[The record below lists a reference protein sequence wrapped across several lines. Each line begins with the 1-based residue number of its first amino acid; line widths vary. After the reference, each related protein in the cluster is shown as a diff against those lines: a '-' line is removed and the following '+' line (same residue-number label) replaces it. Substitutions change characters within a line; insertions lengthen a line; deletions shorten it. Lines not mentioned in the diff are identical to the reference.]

1 IIISFPDV
9 DSDDNSSLHIAVTNG
24 QAINAE
30 ILLRRAKE
38 KKTES
43 NDAYDQIVHEK
54 FGLASINSSNKSHH
68 YPLHLAVMNNHL

>member
-30 ILLRRAKE
+30 ILLRRQ
-38 KKTES
+38 KKKKQ
-43 NDAYDQIVHEK
+43 NRMMHMIR
-54 FGLASINSSNKSHH
+54 
-68 YPLHLAVMNNHL
+68 